1 MLAADLDRLLVHR
14 GYPSVSLLVDLDPQL
29 GPWRDRLDGL
39 RRDAET
45 RLRREPLGDVADAT
59 LDALATSVT
68 AVSPTRWAKA
78 IAVYV
83 GEGTATSLSL
93 PVRVRDRV
101 VVDETFATRDVVH
114 ALNRS
119 PGWWLLAIDLERP
132 RLWRGLGVEVAPVSL
147 GLDDHDPG
155 GDDRNGSDPRAA
167 DRREIRRRRRI
178 DEIAGVVGTR
188 IGTSTG
194 PLVVVGPSPTV
205 SQFASVVDHHPVAAL
220 RGPTRVPVSE
230 LVSRAEPELRRIE
243 EQRCAEALEQLGH
256 HLAAGRCAAGIE
268 AAWVAA
274 ERTGGATLIV
284 ETGVEYPARL
294 TAEGLLVPADDR
306 DAPGVI
312 DDAVDELIEA
322 VLARGG
328 TAQLVPDG
336 TLDDLGRVALLTRHP
351 VAIT

>member
-1 MLAADLDRLLVHR
+1 MLAADLDRLLAHR
-14 GYPSVSLLVDLDPQL
+14 DYPSVSLLVDLDPQL
-29 GPWRDRLDGL
+29 GPWRDRLDAL
-39 RRDAET
+39 RRDAAT
-45 RLRREPLGDVADAT
+45 RLGRESLGDRAEAT
-59 LDALATSVT
+59 LDALASTVA
-68 AVSPTRWAKA
+68 AVAPTPWAKS

-83 GEGTATSLSL
+83 AEGTATSLSL
-93 PVRVRDRV
+93 PVRARDRV

-147 GLDDHDPG
+147 GLDDHDSG
-155 GDDRNGSDPRAA
+155 GDDRKGSDPRAA

-178 DEIAGVVGTR
+178 DEVAGAVATA

-194 PLVVVGPSPTV
+194 PLVAVGPNPTV
-205 SQFASVVDHHPVAAL
+205 SQFAAAVEHGPVAAV

-230 LVSRAEPELRRIE
+230 LVARAEPELRRLE
-243 EQRCAEALEQLGH
+243 EQRCAEVIEQLGR
-256 HLAAGRCAAGIE
+256 HLAAGRCAAGID

-294 TAEGLLVPADDR
+294 TADGLLEPAADR

-336 TLDDLGRVALLTRHP
+336 TLDDLGRVVLLTRHP
-351 VAIT
+351 VATT